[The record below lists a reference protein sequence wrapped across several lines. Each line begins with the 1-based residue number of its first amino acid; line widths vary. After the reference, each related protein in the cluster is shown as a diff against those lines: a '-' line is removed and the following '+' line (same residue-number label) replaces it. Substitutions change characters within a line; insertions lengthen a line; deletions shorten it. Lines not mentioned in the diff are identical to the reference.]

1 MRRVRRGVNRV
12 LLGLIGAVLL
22 GGGAAVLTAGLG
34 LPSAWH
40 FALPADWP
48 WSRSDGVLLPAA
60 DRTRFTDRGW
70 WWPVVIAAL
79 AVVVLLLLWWLLAQ
93 LRRRRLGQIMID
105 SGDGEGA
112 SVRGRALEDVV
123 AVEAGALDGVERADA
138 LLCGRRTAPQLRA
151 VVALAPHAD
160 PGAVLL
166 RLSDGAVTDARTSTG
181 LARLPAEIRLRAVRH
196 RAERVS

>member
-22 GGGAAVLTAGLG
+22 VGGAAVLAAGLG
-34 LPSAWH
+34 LPSSWH
-40 FALPADWP
+40 LTLPDGWP
-48 WSRSDGVLLPAA
+48 WTRRDEVLLPAA
-60 DRTRFTDRGW
+60 DRTRYTDRGW
-70 WWPVVIAAL
+70 WWPVVIAVL

-93 LRRRRLGQIMID
+93 LRRRRLGQLLVD

-112 SVRGRALEDVV
+112 SVRGRALEDAV
-123 AVEAGALDGVERADA
+123 AAEAGALEGVERADT

-151 VVALAPHAD
+151 VVELAPHAD

-166 RLSDGAVTDARTSTG
+166 RLSDGAVAHARTSTG
-181 LARLPAEIRLRAVRH
+181 LPRLPAELRLRAVRH